1 MMFIKKEYSAPE
13 FEVEKFTFVGSIFT
27 VSGGSEVEI
36 PGEDIEF

>member
-1 MMFIKKEYSAPE
+1 MSKKKYSAPE

>member
-1 MMFIKKEYSAPE
+1 MSKKKYSAPE
-13 FEVEKFTFVGSIFT
+13 FEVEKFTFAGSIFT